1 MDANKAMRF
10 AQNPQ
15 LMSAMNAGLK
25 VGSKQWDEITR
36 KIQAAE
42 RAAKKFQMVTASGQK
57 QYFDEV
63 YGKVQDFI
71 SASQNL
77 MQSTFEIATSA
88 DRSLISKLE
97 NKIKD
102 LNAGIQD
109 YEYALEEIAE
119 KEEAI
124 NEEYDKKARAL
135 ETVRRINEEI
145 LRQQKSQLSV
155 AEALSRGDVSAAA
168 SAMQESRADSSRAA
182 LDGQGDLL
190 DAAKQA
196 QINALTAKNGLTR
209 EEIEKRI
216 KALKKEISEIER
228 GELAQAQSRIDAA
241 QRKLDVELEGV
252 KVLGRTSAQWE
263 KIKAE
268 TDKAQAGAVLYNKE
282 LNTSIGLIKEM
293 VTAFA
298 NVPGTVG
305 FKASKKDDKKGG
317 KKDDKKGGKGTKKA
331 DGGYISGPG
340 TGTSD
345 SIPAMLSD
353 GEYVIKASSVGKF
366 GKRFLDSI
374 NDGVLPGFKKGGKV
388 SSSFKDMTQKGQEDF
403 DRAQYV
409 AKSQAASKANVGK
422 KGKVF
427 SEMFKNLIFDA
438 SSPEM
443 AALSVLPFGLGKL
456 AKPFKKGLQPAKPQ
470 KPVKPAPKP
479 NRFTSFI
486 GENLPPGMK
495 ALVDDMTMIH
505 RSMEPKLIAKHPGEV
520 ATYQGRTQG
529 PGTYFYRNKA
539 ESLDKGWAYGGYEYK
554 QKHNL
559 FSALKTAKS
568 KGYLDFQKAIF
579 EKQAFVQDKGWNS
592 QVVQDLIKEGYIGM
606 KDPATGI
613 MTNWMVGTKGGQTL
627 KKTNQY
633 IGKMEGFASMFN
645 QGSKFAKGGMVK
657 PSYFGAGGMAKKYAK
672 GGMVK
677 PSYFASGG
685 MIKPPK
691 PEPAPPQM
699 NKGGMVKP
707 SYFKDGGFAK
717 GTDTVPAMLTPG
729 EFVINKDSAKTFS
742 PLLSAMN
749 NGGRSFVS
757 PVYPEISR
765 DYASANVGGGIYSS
779 SSAGES
785 NTQVDNSVYNYNL
798 SVNVDGSNLDANDV
812 ASEVM
817 KKLKFVQSQKLRN
830 QVIR

>member
-1 MDANKAMRF
+1 
-10 AQNPQ
+10 
-15 LMSAMNAGLK
+15 
-25 VGSKQWDEITR
+25 
-36 KIQAAE
+36 
-42 RAAKKFQMVTASGQK
+42 
-57 QYFDEV
+57 
-63 YGKVQDFI
+63 
-71 SASQNL
+71 

-182 LDGQGDLL
+182 LDAQGDLL

-241 QRKLDVELEGV
+241 QRKLDIELEGV
-252 KVLGRTSAQWE
+252 EVLGRTEQQWN
-263 KIKAE
+263 KIRDE
-268 TDKAQAGAVLYNKE
+268 TNKAQAGAVLYNKE
-282 LNTSIGLIKEM
+282 LNTSIGLIEQM
-293 VTAFA
+293 VAAFA

-388 SSSFKDMTQKGQEDF
+388 SSSFENMTKKGQADF

-427 SEMFKNLIFDA
+427 SEMFKNLIFDG

-456 AKPFKKGLQPAKPQ
+456 AKGLKGKKFVEDPKGY
-470 KPVKPAPKP
+470 APRSP
-479 NRFTSFI
+479 I
-486 GENLPPGMK
+486 GG
-495 ALVDDMTMIH
+495 
-505 RSMEPKLIAKHPGEV
+505 
-520 ATYQGRTQG
+520 
-529 PGTYFYRNKA
+529 KA
-539 ESLDKGWAYGGYEYK
+539 ESDERVRGLMGYNMSRYLGDANSIYRNPERSAEIARFFQLGEEMIPGGLQMYRVPSAGEVMKRLPRNVGDIYRPGTIKSAATSGDLQALGELFTDLTKATGGK
-554 QKHNL
+554 QNL
-559 FSALKTAKS
+559 APGIAQIFTRNAIPGIQDLTKFLSTKKIDPRAAKS
-568 KGYLDFQKAIF
+568 SQFMKEYVLGPNTSYR
-579 EKQAFVQDKGWNS
+579 VNS
-592 QVVQDLIKEGYIGM
+592 FT
-606 KDPATGI
+606 P
-613 MTNWMVGTKGGQTL
+613 GTKNSPPSWVL
-627 KKTNQY
+627 EAF
-633 IGKMEGFASMFN
+633 IE
-645 QGSKFAKGGMVK
+645 KFAKGGMVK
-657 PSYFGAGGMAKKYAK
+657 PSYFGGGGMAKKYAK